1 MKKLIATLL
10 VLCMLCSVIP
20 AFAASKAMGE
30 EIVPDSVEGEII
42 VSAHDA
48 EKSGKWK
55 ATIAVLNYD
64 GKSTFYSEGE
74 ADISFK
80 SEQIQKGNYEV
91 YLWAG
96 FHAYN
101 PDKQYLTVKHAG
113 KESETFAYVKLNEG
127 EEKAPGW
134 VSLGVFDFEG
144 SGDESVDINATGNN
158 NRATAIK
165 FVPTTKEALGKVVEE
180 EKKAEHTDA
189 KIANSIEAYP
199 LGTCYY
205 TDDWTFSSAVLGP
218 MTQAPNSLWVAG
230 VGPEAYVEYN
240 PDIQVDCNV
249 RISVYMLYWHEN
261 QTTDVKY
268 TVFHNGKA
276 DEFHLDPTSVTESQ
290 WITLGTF
297 DFGGNGE
304 DYVLLECT
312 GKGNEM
318 TNTRASTISFEVLN
332 DAETDPN
339 SPMAV
344 WETKYVTPQKDTA
357 SQYMAQKKTM
367 APMNAFSDMTDHWAH
382 YDVEYMANEGLVSG
396 VAEGIFDPESQIT
409 RAEYV
414 TILDRAMKYEL
425 VNGESYADVAADAW
439 YAPYI
444 ATAKANGLLNGL
456 PADDGFKPDQPI
468 TREEMALFTYNAIK
482 ATGKNDEWVAD
493 MPDDFANFADTDSV
507 SDWAQE
513 ALKYLIQTGIIKGTS
528 DTTVSPKEN
537 ATRAQGAVILKR
549 FMQQFVWA
557 GPPSEGEW
565 VMTFNDEFFGDGLNY
580 DVWISDSYRT
590 DDSINSS
597 RGPDNVEVKDGSL
610 YMLTKKERKGNKEW
624 TTANIWVN
632 PEVFRQSYG
641 YFEARY
647 KICAA
652 SGINNAFWFMTLPK
666 LITDKSQ
673 NFELDVNEGHY
684 PNEVCITYHYYPNG
698 EHMSN
703 HVSYRSVYDLSQ
715 DYHTYGLEWTETELI
730 FYFDGVEITR
740 FENVNANIPLFPYLS
755 SAVISW
761 AGSIKDDADGTA
773 QIVDYVRVWQT
784 KQDAENPERTMFNQP
799 YPEQKPKEEV
809 KEEKVEKVELP
820 PVEMQEI
827 DNKDYPNQIIL
838 TPEYTGNW
846 LNSSVVP
853 GYDGGAHKYTN
864 SYDSFADFKLDNIK
878 AGEYKVYF
886 WRLPHEVNKVKEQIY
901 FVKADG
907 TEQVIG
913 EVVLTPPQGT
923 TAEPGWVLL
932 DTVKLTN
939 KDLLQVKFTESVSRA
954 SAIKLVPV
962 K

>member
-1 MKKLIATLL
+1 MKKWIACILA
-10 VLCMLCSVIP
+10 LCMLCSALP
-20 AFAASKAMGE
+20 ALAASKAMGE

-127 EEKAPGW
+127 EERAPGW
-134 VSLGVFDFEG
+134 VSLGVFDFLG
-144 SGDESVDINATGNN
+144 SGDESVDIHATGNN
-158 NRATAIK
+158 IRATAVK
-165 FVPTTKEALGKVVEE
+165 FVPTDKEALGRVVEE
-180 EKKAEHTDA
+180 EQKESTDA
-189 KIANSIEAYP
+189 KIANSIDANP

-205 TDDWTFSSAVLGP
+205 TDHWTFSSAVLGP

-268 TVFHNGKA
+268 TVFHNGKT
-276 DEFHLDPTSVTESQ
+276 DEFHLDPTTVTESQ

-344 WETKYVTPQKDTA
+344 WETKYVTPQKDTN

-367 APMNAFSDMTDHWAH
+367 APMDTFSDMTDHWAY

-396 VAEGIFDPESQIT
+396 VAEGIFDPEAKIS

-425 VNGESYADVAADAW
+425 VSGESYADVVADAW

-444 ATAKANGLLNGL
+444 ATAKANGILNGL
-456 PADDGFKPDQPI
+456 PTDGGFKPDQPI

-482 ATGKNDEWVAD
+482 ATGKNDEWVSD
-493 MPDDFANFADTDSV
+493 MPDGWDNFTDTASV

-565 VMTFNDEFFGDGLNY
+565 VMTFNDEFFGDSLNF
-580 DVWISDSYRT
+580 DVWISESYQT
-590 DDSINSS
+590 VDTINSS

-610 YMLTKKERKGNKEW
+610 YMLTKKQKVGDKDW
-624 TTANIWVN
+624 TTAHIWVN

-647 KICAA
+647 KICEA
-652 SGINNAFWFMTLPK
+652 SGINNAFWLMTLPK
-666 LITDKSQ
+666 LITDKKQ
-673 NFELDVNEGHY
+673 NFEIDVNEGHY
-684 PNEVCITYHYYPNG
+684 PNEVCTTYHYYSTG
-698 EHMSN
+698 EHQSN
-703 HVSYRSVYDLSQ
+703 HVSHRSVYDLSR

-730 FYFDGVEITR
+730 FYLDGKEISR
-740 FENVNANIPLFPYLS
+740 FENVNAHIPLFPYLS

-784 KQDAENPERTMFNQP
+784 KADAENAERTLINQP

-809 KEEKVEKVELP
+809 KEEKPALP

-827 DNKDYPNQIIL
+827 DNTDYDKQVIV
-838 TPEYTGNW
+838 TPEFVGTWANSVAV
-846 LNSSVVP
+846 LN
-853 GYDGGAHKYTN
+853 YDGGAHQYTN
-864 SYDSFADFKLDNIK
+864 AYESVADFKLDKIK
-878 AGEYKVYF
+878 SGEYKVYY

-901 FVKADG
+901 LVKADG

-923 TAEPGWVLL
+923 VAEPGWVLL
-932 DTVKLTN
+932 DTVKLSN
-939 KDLLQVKFTESVSRA
+939 KDAFCVKFTESVTRA

-962 K
+962 Q